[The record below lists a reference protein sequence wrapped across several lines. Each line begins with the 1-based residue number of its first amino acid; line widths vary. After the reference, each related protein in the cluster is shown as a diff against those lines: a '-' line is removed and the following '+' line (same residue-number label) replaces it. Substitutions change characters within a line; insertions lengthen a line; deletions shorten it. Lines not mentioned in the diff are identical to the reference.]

1 MLTAHLEWIKEKDS
15 YGDTPLHRAA
25 ANEAPAEVVELLLA
39 AYPEAAKEKN
49 SYGVT
54 PLHLAAANKV
64 PAEVVELLLTAFLK
78 VATMEDLPLHLAAI
92 CKPPLEMV
100 KELLAAY
107 PEAAKEKNSDGNTP
121 LHRAAANKAPAE
133 VVELLLAAYP
143 EAAKEKNSDGNTPLH
158 LAVDNEAPAK
168 VVELLLAAYP
178 EAAKEKDSD
187 GNTPLQKSLE
197 NEVFTQ
203 KSLEYEAAVF
213 TLMGASPSQVFTA
226 DIVAQCIKAVPVL
239 LEPKFFTADRLAK
252 LLPGV
257 YRLPATTLLG
267 LLYGVDGL
275 RREAQ
280 RLKVSDSLR
289 AERVI
294 AHELRVQLLV
304 AALLSVVYEY
314 DAEGLLV
321 RLLATKQ
328 GATFLTFAMRLDCRV
343 VVAQPS
349 VQWVLSERWQGGAEM
364 AETAGPMLILLLGA
378 LGVLSSLL
386 AVLIPPL
393 LEAAV
398 AMAANPAWRGLLAAQ
413 ALALLGV
420 ALFDVSQDFNN
431 FGENYFDN
439 YFEDLND
446 LVCKLRWALQVLAG
460 WSLAIA
466 IAPAAVAATILA
478 PPWWARLAVLPGL
491 AVVIYVMI
499 TDAEKFPYALAACFV
514 ITGPLASPVLTL
526 TLGSCVACVVLAIAL
541 WPPLGQMMSALTVSN
556 SPSDL
561 LFALA
566 FIFTP
571 RAKFYISSLSRILLS
586 CLLIYNQHAGAPL
599 VSAGLSLEPMDAE
612 MDWQGDAL
620 IPFGAFAWL
629 MAVIIDESWE
639 LATAPDLWRADVLN
653 MLEMPGLL
661 LALVAT
667 ADSVVPVPA
676 ALTFSPS
683 SAASM
688 QAYGVLFML
697 SAQGLRLLQ
706 TSSLCGPLVIA
717 VLTMAQ
723 NDLPQ
728 WLLLVAVGVLLPFVG
743 ALYLLFGRVDETLL
757 EGECAD
763 IDTRL
768 GNLYLNAWAMAKVLI
783 GGGGDAYID
792 CLEATSSAAGAS
804 SLFLLYV
811 LFTGVLLLNL
821 LIAQFGNTF
830 SNISE
835 KAPQNFQFGFG
846 RLVIKAEKLWV
857 LPPPL
862 NLLSALYVL
871 VLAGRFVSGKCVSCM
886 GGNSNAY
893 QSISDKAAG
902 QGELND
908 LDLGEGFVK
917 SYPMGPKLAV
927 ACSEEEKEEEDK
939 VSETLP
945 SKLLTFMDDP
955 DNEEEQEGAHRKQLR
970 KSVGDVKQQV
980 AKMEAKVEAK
990 VGKVE
995 AQVKDLAAQMA
1006 QQLAQ
1011 MAQQQQE
1018 QLAQI
1023 LAMLSSGAAAGTAV
1037 RGGSASA
1044 SEQPAAAL
1052 SWRSRSR
1059 RATSAFEQ
1067 PASSNQRQELAASN
1081 SDARSANSERDS
1093 IIVAHV

>member
-1 MLTAHLEWIKEKDS
+1 MKMKMKIEEIEEIVKKEIEEMLKMEDLPLHLAASCKPPLEVKELLAAYPEAVKKKDS
-15 YGDTPLHRAA
+15 NGNTPLHRAA

-49 SYGVT
+49 S
-54 PLHLAAANKV
+54 
-64 PAEVVELLLTAFLK
+64 
-78 VATMEDLPLHLAAI
+78 
-92 CKPPLEMV
+92 
-100 KELLAAY
+100 
-107 PEAAKEKNSDGNTP
+107 DGNTP
-121 LHRAAANKAPAE
+121 LHRAAVNKAPAE

-143 EAAKEKNSDGNTPLH
+143 EAAKEKDKSGKTPLEKS
-158 LAVDNEAPAK
+158 LD
-168 VVELLLAAYP
+168 Y
-178 EAAKEKDSD
+178 EAALE
-187 GNTPLQKSLE
+187 KSL
-197 NEVFTQ
+197 NNQ
-203 KSLEYEAAVF
+203 AAVF

-239 LEPKFFTADRLAK
+239 FEPKFFTADRLAK

-314 DAEGLLV
+314 DAEGRLLV

-466 IAPAAVAATILA
+466 IAPAAVAATILV
-478 PPWWARLAVLPGL
+478 PPWWARLAVLSAL

-541 WPPLGQMMSALTVSN
+541 WPPLGQMMSALRVSN

-629 MAVIIDESWE
+629 MAVIIDESME

-792 CLEATSSAAGAS
+792 CLEETSSAAGAS

-908 LDLGEGFVK
+908 LDLGEDFVK